1 MRTPLVSVII
11 PNFNYARFLSEA
23 ITSVLKQTYPL
34 IEILVVDDGST
45 DTSRE
50 VLRKFGPQI
59 QVFYQQ
65 RKGVSCARNLGI
77 VRAKGNAIAFL
88 DSDDRWEPNKVA
100 RQIQMLESHQL
111 GMVYCQLKRINQAG
125 MPIGLAPLGAQGRVL
140 MDIVRLRGPGI
151 PASGSSALI
160 RRECFDKVGLFDPRL
175 STSAD
180 WDMWRRIACH
190 FAVGHVPEALVEY
203 RVHTSSMHHNLP
215 VFEHDMLLALQKTF
229 EDPDAREA
237 HPLRREA
244 YGNLFLMFSGSHL
257 HAGSLPRAAYW
268 AVRAVLAFPAC
279 SIYILALPLRVLS
292 RFFQGGAIWEP

>member
-11 PNFNYARFLSEA
+11 PNFNYARFLSAA
-23 ITSVLKQTYPL
+23 IASVLKQTYPL

-50 VLRKFGPQI
+50 VLSEFGPKI
-59 QVFYQQ
+59 RVFYQQ
-65 RKGVSCARNLGI
+65 RMGVSCARNLGI
-77 VRAKGNAIAFL
+77 EKAKGNTIAFL
-88 DSDDRWEPNKVA
+88 DSDDRWDPNKVA
-100 RQIQMLESHQL
+100 RQIHMLENHRL
-111 GMVYCQLKRINQAG
+111 GMVYCQLKRIDQMG
-125 MPIGLAPLGAQGRVL
+125 RPIGLAPLGAQGRVL
-140 MDIVRLRGPGI
+140 MDMVRLRGPGI

-190 FAVGHVPEALVEY
+190 FSVGCVPEALVEY
-203 RVHTSSMHHNLP
+203 RVHPSSMHHNLP

-244 YGNLFLMFSGSHL
+244 YGNLFLMFAGSHL
-257 HAGSLPRAAYW
+257 RGGSFFRAVYW
-268 AVRAVLAFPAC
+268 AARAIWIFPP
-279 SIYILALPLRVLS
+279 SIKYILGLPARAFSRILHRVTAL
-292 RFFQGGAIWEP
+292 AH